1 MGKLES
7 PSPIH
12 HKTLSNYFTHLYSL
26 SVFLSHLLG
35 EPIQKEGDSANF
47 AEFLNTSICAFIT
60 EKEIDKITF
69 DHGQKQVHFSQ
80 QEAVD
85 RILNK
90 LGKQISSKQLG
101 SNVLTT
107 ISKKYDIA
115 DQPINLSRP
124 HIPNQYIHNPA
135 NTFLSTSWEIIRK
148 RVGDRAFHKFIVH
161 SALFLPVGNN
171 CYLQLSGTP
180 LYDIYDQQQQ
190 YQTHSKVQWQLKRK
204 SENRKDRRSKK
215 KQRKIHIGDVGQ
227 NAHPNKSCEP
237 PSSRPSAKIKSPADI
252 NIDRQKMFY
261 GKPFFITAGKVSSGL
276 PPSQRMIP
284 IAREILIR
292 HSRIDYP
299 QIMRECSSAKENRE
313 FVSPSTFSLHPMKH
327 KTQSQLVTQVTPNGI
342 SRSESEPSL
351 LPTRAKDS
359 KNLLLAPLSH
369 NQVCWFV
376 STVIKHLFSTETLG
390 SEHNLRVL
398 LVNIRR
404 FIKAKQFE
412 TINLH
417 SALQNIQ
424 VTEFRWLKIIG
435 EERQRVSQAEM
446 DKRTRLVHNLI
457 QWIFDGFLIP
467 LLKNTFYITET
478 TMTKYETL
486 YYAQEDWAKATQPH
500 FDKLRTRLLE
510 ELSQNETFFARQAR
524 LGVSAVRL
532 IPKTSGFRP
541 IVNLG
546 RKIRQKQAPGVS
558 LKKEYIQS
566 PNQILGDLHRVLTC
580 EKTRRKQM
588 LGGSLF
594 GTNEIFAPLS
604 NLKND
609 LLDKHGKMPRLH
621 FVKMDIQ
628 TAFDT
633 IKQDKML
640 GIVEKILSENEQ
652 YCIMLFALLLPSGS
666 NAYQG
671 TSKKL
676 FRLKAVPE
684 TDVHASFKEHAKEFA
699 KNMRNVAIV
708 DLVKRRTV
716 TTEECLRLLRE
727 HIKDNFWQ
735 IGKKYYRQRT
745 GIPQGSKVSSL
756 LCSFFY
762 SYLEN
767 EYLSWSRRKGSILL
781 RYTDDFL
788 YVTDEYSLARRFVD
802 VMARGF
808 HEYGAH
814 ISMEKTLLSFE
825 YEAGCR
831 LAPVCDIDANGEM
844 YFPYCGLL
852 INTKTLDIMPDFNR
866 TLKHPIKQSF
876 ARRTT
881 RQEGSAFVSWYSRQ
895 LENRNHAAYLDTVHN
910 DIITVQMNILIN
922 FALTT
927 MKVPYYFAQINV
939 HNRKLDR
946 LVFTSLLASAEYTY
960 NAGRARVRH
969 HAHVEGLV
977 GEHYRVRKNDLY
989 YLAMAAMIK
998 VLKRKASKF
1007 KGVVDLLEE
1016 ELKKRIY
1023 KGMAERYDDII
1034 HKVWGRLK
1042 AAKY

>member
-1 MGKLES
+1 ML
-7 PSPIH
+7 
-12 HKTLSNYFTHLYSL
+12 
-26 SVFLSHLLG
+26 
-35 EPIQKEGDSANF
+35 
-47 AEFLNTSICAFIT
+47 
-60 EKEIDKITF
+60 
-69 DHGQKQVHFSQ
+69 
-80 QEAVD
+80 
-85 RILNK
+85 
-90 LGKQISSKQLG
+90 
-101 SNVLTT
+101 
-107 ISKKYDIA
+107 
-115 DQPINLSRP
+115 
-124 HIPNQYIHNPA
+124 
-135 NTFLSTSWEIIRK
+135 

-276 PPSQRMIP
+276 PPSHILNTLKSPPRTSPSEVACLGLLYSIFPTIFAGRNGITFLVKGSNQRLERMIP

-299 QIMRECSSAKENRE
+299 QIMRECSSVRITCEFSS

-369 NQVCWFV
+369 NQ
-376 STVIKHLFSTETLG
+376 HLFSTETLG

-398 LVNIRR
+398 LVSKYLPLSPLASTNLSLADIRR

-510 ELSQNETFFARQAR
+510 ELSQASPFTVFKAR

-546 RKIRQKQAPGVS
+546 RKIVRYLPLICVS

-825 YEAGCR
+825 YEAGSVIR
-831 LAPVCDIDANGEM
+831 RTQPDAKAD
-844 YFPYCGLL
+844 FPYCGLL